1 MFDINKPPIPP
12 PEEGVALPTMIYESN
27 EDASG
32 DLGVIRC
39 GCGPYRFPCAHTLL
53 FDFVRCGVQIQE
65 NVLEYAVI
73 DCCST

>member
-1 MFDINKPPIPP
+1 MRVMKMR
-12 PEEGVALPTMIYESN
+12 VAIWVLYDVAAARIVSRAP
-27 EDASG
+27 
-32 DLGVIRC
+32 
-39 GCGPYRFPCAHTLL
+39 TLL